1 MTPALA
7 RCDREIARCEAELLA
22 GAADVE
28 GLLQGLQDW
37 NWERRCILLEIEVEH
52 GSIHHPGLPAKDT
65 SPTPA
70 ARRQAA

>member
-7 RCDREIARCEAELLA
+7 RCAHELADIEAQLLA
-22 GAADVE
+22 GAGDVE

-37 NWERRCILLEIEVEH
+37 NYERRCILLEIEEQH
-52 GSIHHPGLPAKDT
+52 GSIHRPGFRAEGRSPA
-65 SPTPA
+65 PA